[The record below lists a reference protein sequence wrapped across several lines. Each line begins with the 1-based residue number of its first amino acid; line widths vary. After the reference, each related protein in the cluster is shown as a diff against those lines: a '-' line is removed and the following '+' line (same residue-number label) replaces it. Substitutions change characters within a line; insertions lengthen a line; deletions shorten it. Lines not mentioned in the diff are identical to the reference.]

1 MEVAIET
8 CIKNRGIIMKIDDYR
23 LLTTLDETKTL
34 RKAAE
39 ILYISQPAVTQRLKA
54 IENAFGVNVFIR
66 TKKQLITTTE
76 GAMIIEH
83 AREMLNRERL
93 FLDKMQAHIGEVNGT
108 ISIGCSSL
116 IGQTLLP
123 EVLNLYTRQFPNV
136 EIQVQVGSS
145 EQIKANHRDYHVMI
159 IRGNKMMNLSNTH
172 LFNDE
177 HFFIHPKNRN
187 DDVDKMPF
195 IEFQA
200 DPIYINQI
208 KEWYGSQIGQ
218 DYHAMITVDQVA
230 TCKEMLLNGVGVTI
244 LPEIMMKH
252 LDREQFEFQ
261 RVNID
266 EKPLIRSTFLSY
278 DASMKQL
285 PQVESFINLM
295 MEYVES

>member
-1 MEVAIET
+1 
-8 CIKNRGIIMKIDDYR
+8 MKIDDYR
-23 LLTTLDETKTL
+23 LLTTLDETRTL

-39 ILYISQPAVTQRLKA
+39 ILYISQPAVTQRLKS

-83 AREMLNRERL
+83 ARDMLNKERL

-123 EVLNLYTRQFPNV
+123 EVLNLFTRQFPNV

-159 IRGNKMMNLSNTH
+159 IRGNKIMNLSNTH

-177 HFFIHPKNRN
+177 HYFIQPQNRREESS
-187 DDVDKMPF
+187 KLPF

-208 KEWYGSQIGQ
+208 KEWYSNQLGE

-230 TCKEMLLNGVGVTI
+230 TCKEMLMNGVGVTI
-244 LPEIMMKH
+244 LPEIMMRH
-252 LDREQFEFQ
+252 IDRDQFDFT
-261 RVNID
+261 RVNIED
-266 EKPLIRSTFLSY
+266 QPLIRSTYLSY
-278 DASMKQL
+278 DSSMVQL
-285 PQVESFINLM
+285 P
-295 MEYVES
+295 

>member
-1 MEVAIET
+1 
-8 CIKNRGIIMKIDDYR
+8 MKIENYR
-23 LLTTLDETKTL
+23 LLTTLNETKTL

-54 IENAFGVNVFIR
+54 IESAFGVDIFIR

-83 AREMLNRERL
+83 AKDMLNRERL
-93 FLDKMQAHIGEVNGT
+93 FRDKMQAHIGEVNGK

-145 EQIKANHRDYHVMI
+145 EQIKANHKDYHVMI
-159 IRGNKMMNLSNTH
+159 IRGNKIMNLSNTH
-172 LFNDE
+172 LYNDE
-177 HFFIHPKNRN
+177 HYFIYPRDRKEQVSNL
-187 DDVDKMPF
+187 PF

-208 KEWYGSQIGQ
+208 KDWYSQHLGQ

-252 LDREQFEFQ
+252 IDQEQFATQ
-261 RVNID
+261 RVHLGQD
-266 EKPLIRSTFLSY
+266 PLIRSTFLSY
-278 DASMKQL
+278 DSSMVQL
-285 PQVESFINLM
+285 PQVDSFINLV
-295 MEYVES
+295 MEYVKKS

>member
-1 MEVAIET
+1 
-8 CIKNRGIIMKIDDYR
+8 MKIEDYR
-23 LLTTLDETKTL
+23 LITTLDETKTL

-39 ILYISQPAVTQRLKA
+39 MLYISQPAVTQRLKA
-54 IENAFGVNVFIR
+54 IENAFGVDIFIR

-76 GAMIIEH
+76 GSMIIEH
-83 AREMLNRERL
+83 AKDMLNRERL

-136 EIQVQVGSS
+136 EKQVQVGSS

-159 IRGNKMMNLSNTH
+159 IRGNKIMNLSNTH

-177 HFFIHPKNRN
+177 HYFIQPQNRREESS
-187 DDVDKMPF
+187 KLPF

-208 KEWYGSQIGQ
+208 KEWYSNQLGE

-230 TCKEMLLNGVGVTI
+230 TCKEMLMNGVGVTI
-244 LPEIMMKH
+244 LPEIMMRH
-252 LDREQFEFQ
+252 IDRDQFDFT
-261 RVNID
+261 RVNIED
-266 EKPLIRSTFLSY
+266 QPLIRSTYLSY
-278 DASMKQL
+278 DSSMVQL
-285 PQVESFINLM
+285 PQVESFIQLV
-295 MEYVES
+295 MEYVK

>member
-1 MEVAIET
+1 
-8 CIKNRGIIMKIDDYR
+8 MKIEDYR
-23 LLTTLDETKTL
+23 LITTLDETKTL

-39 ILYISQPAVTQRLKA
+39 MLYISQPAVTQRLKA
-54 IENAFGVNVFIR
+54 IENAFGVDIFIR

-76 GAMIIEH
+76 GSMIIEH
-83 AREMLNRERL
+83 AKDMLNRERL

-159 IRGNKMMNLSNTH
+159 IRGNKIMNLSNTH

-177 HFFIHPKNRN
+177 HYFIQPQNRREEAS
-187 DDVDKMPF
+187 KLPF

-208 KEWYGSQIGQ
+208 KEWYSNQLGE

-230 TCKEMLLNGVGVTI
+230 TCKEMLMNGVGVTI
-244 LPEIMMKH
+244 LPEIMMRH
-252 LDREQFEFQ
+252 IDRDQFDFT
-261 RVNID
+261 RVNIED
-266 EKPLIRSTFLSY
+266 QPLIRSTYLSY
-278 DASMKQL
+278 DSSMVQL
-285 PQVESFINLM
+285 PQVESFIQLV
-295 MEYVES
+295 MEYVK

>member
-1 MEVAIET
+1 
-8 CIKNRGIIMKIDDYR
+8 MKIDDYR
-23 LLTTLDETKTL
+23 LLITLDETKTL

-83 AREMLNRERL
+83 ARDMLKRERL
-93 FLDKMQAHIGEVNGT
+93 FFDKIQAHIGEVNGT

-123 EVLNLYTRQFPNV
+123 EVLSLYNSQFPNV
-136 EIQVQVGSS
+136 EIQVQVGST
-145 EQIKANHRDYHVMI
+145 EQIKAHHRDYHVMI
-159 IRGNKMMNLSNTH
+159 TRGNKVMNLSNTH

-177 HFFIHPKNRN
+177 HYFIYPKDRKE
-187 DDVDKMPF
+187 DVTKLPF

-208 KEWYGSQIGQ
+208 KQWYNNHLGH
-218 DYHAMITVDQVA
+218 DYHATITVDQVA
-230 TCKEMLLNGVGVTI
+230 TCKEMLLSGVGVTI
-244 LPEIMMKH
+244 LPKIMIKNIDKNM
-252 LDREQFEFQ
+252 FEFEK
-261 RVNID
+261 VTID
-266 EKPLIRSTFLSY
+266 KKPLIRSTYMSY
-278 DASMKQL
+278 DASMLQL
-285 PQVESFINLM
+285 PQVDSFVNLM
-295 MEYVES
+295 LNFI

>member
-1 MEVAIET
+1 
-8 CIKNRGIIMKIDDYR
+8 MKIDDYR
-23 LLTTLDETKTL
+23 LLITLDETKTL

-54 IENAFGVNVFIR
+54 IESSFGVEIFIR

-83 AREMLNRERL
+83 ARDMLKRERL
-93 FLDKMQAHIGEVNGT
+93 FFDKMQAHIGEVNGT

-123 EVLNLYTRQFPNV
+123 EVLSLYNIQFPNV
-136 EIQVQVGSS
+136 EIQVQVGST

-159 IRGNKMMNLSNTH
+159 TRGNKVMNLTNIH

-177 HFFIHPKNRN
+177 HYFIYPKDRKEE
-187 DDVDKMPF
+187 VTKLPF

-208 KEWYGSQIGQ
+208 KQWYNDNLGL
-218 DYHAMITVDQVA
+218 DYHATITVDQVA
-230 TCKEMLLNGVGVTI
+230 TCKEMLLSGVGVTI
-244 LPEIMMKH
+244 LPEIMMKNI
-252 LDREQFEFQ
+252 DKNMFEFEK
-261 RVNID
+261 VKID
-266 EKPLIRSTFLSY
+266 KESLIRSTYMSY
-278 DASMKQL
+278 DASMLQL
-285 PQVESFINLM
+285 PQVDSFVNLM
-295 MEYVES
+295 LNFI

>member
-1 MEVAIET
+1 
-8 CIKNRGIIMKIDDYR
+8 MKIEDYR
-23 LLTTLDETKTL
+23 LITTLDETKTL

-39 ILYISQPAVTQRLKA
+39 MLYISQPAVTQRLKA
-54 IENAFGVNVFIR
+54 IENAFGVDIFIR

-76 GAMIIEH
+76 GSMIIEH
-83 AREMLNRERL
+83 AKDMLNRERL

-159 IRGNKMMNLSNTH
+159 IRGNKIMNLSNTH

-177 HFFIHPKNRN
+177 HYFIQPQNRREESS
-187 DDVDKMPF
+187 KLPF

-208 KEWYGSQIGQ
+208 KEWYSNQLGE

-230 TCKEMLLNGVGVTI
+230 TCKEMLMNGVGVTI
-244 LPEIMMKH
+244 LPEIMMRH
-252 LDREQFEFQ
+252 IDRDQFDFT
-261 RVNID
+261 RVNIED
-266 EKPLIRSTFLSY
+266 QPLIRSTYLSY
-278 DASMKQL
+278 DSSMVQL
-285 PQVESFINLM
+285 PQVESFIQFV
-295 MEYVES
+295 MEYVK

>member
-1 MEVAIET
+1 
-8 CIKNRGIIMKIDDYR
+8 MKIEDYR
-23 LLTTLDETKTL
+23 LLTTLNETKTL

-54 IENAFGVNVFIR
+54 IESAFGVDIFIR

-83 AREMLNRERL
+83 AKDMLNRERL
-93 FLDKMQAHIGEVNGT
+93 FRDKMQAHIGEVNGK

-145 EQIKANHRDYHVMI
+145 EQIKANHKDYHVMI
-159 IRGNKMMNLSNTH
+159 IRGNKSMNLSNTH
-172 LFNDE
+172 LYNDE
-177 HFFIHPKNRN
+177 HYFIYPRDRKEQVSNL
-187 DDVDKMPF
+187 PF

-208 KEWYGSQIGQ
+208 KDWYSQHLGQ

-252 LDREQFEFQ
+252 IDQEQFATQ
-261 RVNID
+261 RVHLGQD
-266 EKPLIRSTFLSY
+266 PLIRSTFLSY
-278 DASMKQL
+278 DSSMVQL
-285 PQVESFINLM
+285 PQVDSFINLV
-295 MEYVES
+295 MEYVKKS

>member
-1 MEVAIET
+1 
-8 CIKNRGIIMKIDDYR
+8 MKIEDYR
-23 LLTTLDETKTL
+23 LLTTLNETKTL

-54 IENAFGVNVFIR
+54 IESAFGVDIFIR

-83 AREMLNRERL
+83 AKDMLNRERL
-93 FLDKMQAHIGEVNGT
+93 FRDKMQAHIGEVNGK

-145 EQIKANHRDYHVMI
+145 EQIKANHKDYHVMI
-159 IRGNKMMNLSNTH
+159 IRGNKIMNLSNTH
-172 LFNDE
+172 LYNDE
-177 HFFIHPKNRN
+177 HYFIYPRDRKEQVSNL
-187 DDVDKMPF
+187 PF

-208 KEWYGSQIGQ
+208 KDWYSQHLGQ

-230 TCKEMLLNGVGVTI
+230 TCKEMLLNGVGVTF

-252 LDREQFEFQ
+252 IDQEQFATQ
-261 RVNID
+261 RVHLGQD
-266 EKPLIRSTFLSY
+266 PLIRSTFLSY
-278 DASMKQL
+278 DSSMVQL
-285 PQVESFINLM
+285 PQVDSFINLV
-295 MEYVES
+295 MEYVKKS

>member
-1 MEVAIET
+1 
-8 CIKNRGIIMKIDDYR
+8 MKIEDYR
-23 LLTTLDETKTL
+23 LITTLDETKTL

-39 ILYISQPAVTQRLKA
+39 MLYISQPAVTQRLKA
-54 IENAFGVNVFIR
+54 IENAFGVDIFIR

-76 GAMIIEH
+76 GSMIIEH
-83 AREMLNRERL
+83 AKDMLNRERL

-108 ISIGCSSL
+108 ISIGCYSL

-159 IRGNKMMNLSNTH
+159 IRGNKIMNLSNTH

-177 HFFIHPKNRN
+177 HYFIQPQNRREESS
-187 DDVDKMPF
+187 KLPF

-208 KEWYGSQIGQ
+208 KEWYSNQLGE

-230 TCKEMLLNGVGVTI
+230 TCKEMLMNGVGVTI
-244 LPEIMMKH
+244 LPEIMMRH
-252 LDREQFEFQ
+252 IDRDQFDFT
-261 RVNID
+261 RVNIED
-266 EKPLIRSTFLSY
+266 QPLIRSTYLSY
-278 DASMKQL
+278 DSSMVQL
-285 PQVESFINLM
+285 PQVESFIQLV
-295 MEYVES
+295 MEYVK

>member
-1 MEVAIET
+1 
-8 CIKNRGIIMKIDDYR
+8 MKIEDYR
-23 LLTTLDETKTL
+23 LLTTLNETKTL

-54 IENAFGVNVFIR
+54 IESAFGVDIFIR

-83 AREMLNRERL
+83 AKDMLNRERL

-123 EVLNLYTRQFPNV
+123 EILNLYTRQFPNV

-145 EQIKANHRDYHVMI
+145 EQIKANQKDYHVMI
-159 IRGNKMMNLSNTH
+159 VRGNKIMNHSNTH
-172 LFNDE
+172 LYDDE
-177 HFFIHPKNRN
+177 HYFIYPKDRKE
-187 DDVDKMPF
+187 DVSNLPF

-208 KEWYGSQIGQ
+208 KDWYSHQLGL

-244 LPEIMMKH
+244 LPKIMMKD
-252 LDREQFEFQ
+252 LDQEHFATQ
-261 RVNID
+261 RVHVGQD
-266 EKPLIRSTFLSY
+266 PLIRSTYMSY
-278 DASMKQL
+278 DASMVQL
-285 PQVESFINLM
+285 PQVDSFINLVL
-295 MEYVES
+295 EYVKKT

>member
-1 MEVAIET
+1 
-8 CIKNRGIIMKIDDYR
+8 MKIEDYR
-23 LLTTLDETKTL
+23 LITTLDETKTL

-39 ILYISQPAVTQRLKA
+39 MLYISQPAVTQRLKA
-54 IENAFGVNVFIR
+54 IENAFGVDIFIR

-76 GAMIIEH
+76 GSMIIEH
-83 AREMLNRERL
+83 AKDMLNRERL

-159 IRGNKMMNLSNTH
+159 IRGNKIMNLSNTH

-177 HFFIHPKNRN
+177 HYFIQPQNRREESS
-187 DDVDKMPF
+187 KLPF

-208 KEWYGSQIGQ
+208 KEWYSNQLGE

-230 TCKEMLLNGVGVTI
+230 TCKEMLMNGVGVTI
-244 LPEIMMKH
+244 LPEIMMRH
-252 LDREQFEFQ
+252 IDRDQFDFT
-261 RVNID
+261 RVNIED
-266 EKPLIRSTFLSY
+266 QPLIRSTYLSY
-278 DASMKQL
+278 DSSMVQL
-285 PQVESFINLM
+285 PQVESFIQLV
-295 MEYVES
+295 MEYVK

>member
-1 MEVAIET
+1 
-8 CIKNRGIIMKIDDYR
+8 MKIEDYR
-23 LLTTLDETKTL
+23 LLTTLNETKTL

-54 IENAFGVNVFIR
+54 IESAFGVDIFIR

-83 AREMLNRERL
+83 SKDMLNRERL
-93 FLDKMQAHIGEVNGT
+93 FRDKMQAHIGEVNGK

-145 EQIKANHRDYHVMI
+145 EQIKTNHKDYHVMI
-159 IRGNKMMNLSNTH
+159 IRGNKIMNLSNTH
-172 LFNDE
+172 LYNDE
-177 HFFIHPKNRN
+177 HYFIYPRDRKEQVSNL
-187 DDVDKMPF
+187 PF

-208 KEWYGSQIGQ
+208 KDWYSQHLGQ

-252 LDREQFEFQ
+252 IDQEQFATQ
-261 RVNID
+261 RVHLGQD
-266 EKPLIRSTFLSY
+266 PLIRSTFLSY
-278 DASMKQL
+278 DSSMVQL
-285 PQVESFINLM
+285 PQVDSFINLV
-295 MEYVES
+295 MEYVKKS